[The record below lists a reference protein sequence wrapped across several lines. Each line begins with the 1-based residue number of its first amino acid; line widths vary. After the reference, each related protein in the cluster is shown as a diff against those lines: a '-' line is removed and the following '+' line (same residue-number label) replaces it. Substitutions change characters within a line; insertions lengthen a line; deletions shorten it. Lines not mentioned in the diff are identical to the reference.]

1 MAPSKLAGCQAVTA
15 RCLALLR
22 CRSGNHKGRAV
33 LARNPLGRLAPAR
46 PGGTSG
52 WIPVLGFHLLLGFA
66 RLPGEDLLGRE
77 SEFLNELQD
86 GLQGL
91 FGLGFLGVSDLLVEE
106 FFLSE
111 EFGVAGHVN
120 ALG

>member
-1 MAPSKLAGCQAVTA
+1 MHPHWQA
-15 RCLALLR
+15 LIQG
-22 CRSGNHKGRAV
+22 RSGNRKGCAV

-52 WIPVLGFHLLLGFA
+52 GIPVLGGNLLGLG
-66 RLPGEDLLGRE
+66 LPGEDLLGGE
-77 SEFLNELQD
+77 AEFLNELQD
-86 GLQGL
+86 GLEGL
-91 FGLGFLGVSDLLVEE
+91 FGLGLLGVGDLFVEE

-111 EFGVAGHVN
+111 EFGVAGHAN